1 MSFLKITDPKK
12 RDLIVNDYLKT
23 KEHIKK
29 QQTEERTGER
39 DLQKDLGK
47 LFRPMVQTY
56 KKVRLKIFEQI

>member
-29 QQTEERTGER
+29 QQTEERTVNEIYKWTLENYS
-39 DLQKDLGK
+39 DPL
-47 LFRPMVQTY
+47 QTY
-56 KKVRLKIFEQI
+56 KKVRLKIFEQT

>member
-47 LFRPMVQTY
+47 LFRPITDVQ
-56 KKVRLKIFEQI
+56 KVRSKIFEQI

>member
-29 QQTEERTGER
+29 SNRRRSGLVNEIYRKT
-39 DLQKDLGK
+39 LGNYSD
-47 LFRPMVQTY
+47 P
-56 KKVRLKIFEQI
+56 

>member
-29 QQTEERTGER
+29 ATDGGA
-39 DLQKDLGK
+39 DW
-47 LFRPMVQTY
+47 
-56 KKVRLKIFEQI
+56 

>member
-23 KEHIKK
+23 KEHIKT

-39 DLQKDLGK
+39 DLQK
-47 LFRPMVQTY
+47 RPWEIIQTHNRRT
-56 KKVRLKIFEQI
+56 KKYD